1 MKLLISL
8 SLLGLLAKI
17 KRVVSVLISLISD
30 TTIING
36 QDIEPIFAGSAQF
49 FSEIKKREHKSK
61 YETMFQ
67 YYIISPNFS
76 PQEHHT
82 NT

>member
-30 TTIING
+30 TTILMVKILN
-36 QDIEPIFAGSAQF
+36 QF
-49 FSEIKKREHKSK
+49 LQVGEAEHKSK